1 MSILQALVLGLV
13 QGVTEFLPI
22 SSSGFLIIIPEFLGW
37 PLQPVA
43 FDVVV
48 HVATLVAIILALK
61 DDLRQIIRHHTKVIW
76 WVAIATLPVLF
87 FGFLVEEILEINL
100 RATRIVAVS
109 FVFWGIILFLVD
121 RFAKTRDGSVATV
134 GWRRSVLIGFAQAIA
149 LIPGT
154 SRSGITIT
162 AGLLGGLSRQ
172 TATTFSFLLAIP
184 TILAAGVL
192 GTSAIIRDPGI
203 IPLLPLAVGGLFAFV
218 SCYLTVRALRAWL
231 DRRGT
236 YRELAL
242 LRVFLGLLLL
252 FL

>member
-1 MSILQALVLGLV
+1 MTVVHALVLGLI

-22 SSSGFLIIIPEFLGW
+22 SSSGFLIIFPEYFGW

-43 FDVVV
+43 FDVIV
-48 HVATLVAIILALK
+48 HVATLAAILFALR
-61 DDLRQIIRHHTKVIW
+61 DVLRQIVRHHTQVIW
-76 WVAIATLPVLF
+76 WIIVATLPVLF
-87 FGFLVEEILEINL
+87 FGFLVEEILTIDL
-100 RATRIVAVS
+100 RSTRIVAVS
-109 FVFWGIILFLVD
+109 FVFWGVVLFLVD
-121 RFAKTRDGSVATV
+121 RFAKTRDGSVTTV
-134 GWRRSVLIGFAQAIA
+134 GWRRSVWIGLAQAIA

-184 TILAAGVL
+184 TILAAGAL
-192 GTSAIIRDPGI
+192 GTSAIIRDPSVM
-203 IPLLPLAVGGLFAFV
+203 PLVPLAVGGLAAFV

-242 LRVFLGLLLL
+242 LRIILGLLLL